1 MSPPP
6 VKKLKTSSENGSMA
20 DEVMERRISKAGE
33 NIEKFEFNMKR
44 VKHLTGNEGFLHR
57 EAKGVAYYMHRDQR
71 LQDNWAALFAQK
83 LALADNLPLY
93 IVAGISVK
101 PGQDACAT
109 RRHIDFSMGGLQ
121 EVAEEC
127 SRRNIEFHLLT
138 EHDQPMYKRIL
149 DFMEKSKVGCIV
161 ADFSPLKPHREQ
173 IQKLKEGMTKLNG
186 PCLYQVDAHNVVP
199 VWEAS
204 D

>member
-1 MSPPP
+1 MGLHKIFPGFLVFSFQFSIKILQYRFSKTLLTTSLAKMSPSPA
-6 VKKLKTSSENGSMA
+6 KRLKTSSENGSMA

-33 NIEKFEFNMKR
+33 NIEKFEFDMKR

-149 DFMEKSKVGCIV
+149 DF
-161 ADFSPLKPHREQ
+161 
-173 IQKLKEGMTKLNG
+173 
-186 PCLYQVDAHNVVP
+186 
-199 VWEAS
+199 
-204 D
+204 

>member
-1 MSPPP
+1 MAPPP
-6 VKKLKTSSENGSMA
+6 EKKAKVQEATDMSAKLKEC
-20 DEVMERRISKAGE
+20 RKATAE
-33 NIEKFEFNMKR
+33 NIEKFKFNMKR

-109 RRHIDFSMGGLQ
+109 RRHIDFSMGGPQ

-127 SRRNIEFHLLT
+127 S
-138 EHDQPMYKRIL
+138 
-149 DFMEKSKVGCIV
+149 
-161 ADFSPLKPHREQ
+161 
-173 IQKLKEGMTKLNG
+173 
-186 PCLYQVDAHNVVP
+186 
-199 VWEAS
+199 
-204 D
+204 